1 MLREGWETVGCV
13 CCNIGMSNCASDDNI
28 RYSTDIGQGSTDVEL
43 ESNTTSESV
52 REEEREKNIQI
63 KGDKKVERM

>member
-52 REEEREKNIQI
+52 REEEEREKYTD
-63 KGDKKVERM
+63 KGR